1 MRYTKLSQILRITGL
16 LVLLLT
22 LVLMVSCILS
32 QDLKRGLSAEELKKM
47 IDEESKMLIVD
58 TRGEYEYRQ
67 GHIPGAINIPQEQF
81 DNIEALMPK
90 DKDMKIVFYCRGLG

>member
-16 LVLLLT
+16 MVLILT
-22 LVLMVSCILS
+22 LALMVSCILS
-32 QDLKRGLSAEELKKM
+32 QDLKRLSAEELKKM
-47 IDEESKMLIVD
+47 IDEGPKMLIVD

-90 DKDMKIVFYCRGLG
+90 DKDMQIVFYCRGFG

>member
-1 MRYTKLSQILRITGL
+1 
-16 LVLLLT
+16 
-22 LVLMVSCILS
+22 
-32 QDLKRGLSAEELKKM
+32 
-47 IDEESKMLIVD
+47 MLIVD

-90 DKDMKIVFYCRGLG
+90 DKDMQIVFYCRGFG